1 MVLKLTDKPG
11 SVSDNHSSRRIIA
24 DKLKQLP
31 RSNANSIVGT
41 VLPYSGR
48 SLPAT
53 NCYQLCGAL
62 LPHRFTLT

>member
-1 MVLKLTDKPG
+1 MDLKLTDKPG
-11 SVSDNHSSRRIIA
+11 SVLDNHSSRRIIA

-31 RSNANSIVGT
+31 RSNANNIIGT

-53 NCYQLCGAL
+53 NCYQLRGAL
-62 LPHRFTLT
+62 LPHHFNLT